1 MATKSKVIYANHFDP
16 NKTTLMQIFNLFS
29 AFGNIVKM
37 IYLKGKQAVIIEYDV
52 SAHAGM
58 AKDCLN
64 DCTFNGS
71 IIKVFNSHYENVFFK
86 DAAEKPEDE
95 EYF

>member
-1 MATKSKVIYANHFDP
+1 MATKTKVIYANHFDP
-16 NKTTLMQIFNLFS
+16 SKTTLTQIFNLFS
-29 AFGNIVKM
+29 AFGNIEKM
-37 IYLKGKQAVIIEYDV
+37 IFLKSKQAVIIEYDLP
-52 SAHAGM
+52 AHAGM
-58 AKDCLN
+58 AKDCLG

-86 DAAEKPEDE
+86 DPSEKPEDE